1 MDSKKEVRNIMSKE
15 EYLKKKEAYDKE
27 VEQIK
32 KQDEEF
38 VNKLLKGYQKKS
50 IAQTPSTVVEEEEDD
65 EEVETFVIDPDK
77 NLVMQKE
84 DAETVGKSTNPM
96 IFELGPE
103 VEEIFKNLTR
113 QVLKEEEEKEKENIL
128 KDTVDR
134 ALVGRAVSKLL
145 AELREE
151 RDIVCSL
158 LSESNS
164 YPLQVVN
171 TIEEEMDKKI
181 TDLRKCHTANGVDT
195 DKIPGW
201 ARGNVNSYIYNT
213 MNAICDLLD
222 D

>member
-1 MDSKKEVRNIMSKE
+1 MDSKKEVRGIMSEE

-50 IAQTPSTVVEEEEDD
+50 IAQAPSTFVEEEEDD
-65 EEVETFVIDPDK
+65 EEVETFVVDPDK

-84 DAETVGKSTNPM
+84 DSKTIGKSKNPT
-96 IFELGPE
+96 FVELSPE
-103 VEEIFKNLTR
+103 VEDVFKNLTR
-113 QVLKEEEEKEKENIL
+113 QVLKEQEEKDKENIL

-181 TDLRKCHTANGVDT
+181 TDLRKCHTANGVDI
-195 DKIPGW
+195 DKIPSW
-201 ARGNVNSYIYNT
+201 ARGNVNSYIYST